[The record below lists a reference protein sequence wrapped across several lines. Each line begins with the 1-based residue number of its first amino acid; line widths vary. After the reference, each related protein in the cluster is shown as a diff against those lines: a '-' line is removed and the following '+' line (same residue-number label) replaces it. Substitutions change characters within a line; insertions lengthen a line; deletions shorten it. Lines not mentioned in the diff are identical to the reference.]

1 MGYSCFGSRMK
12 KKMGFHS
19 TVERM
24 QNICRPINLQIFFFF
39 LTFSGISYFDMNGL
53 PLNFPSIMLPGFYHP
68 NSFSFSITVN
78 TKSVSPRLPQ
88 SFVYCLCNHCI
99 LE

>member
-1 MGYSCFGSRMK
+1 MFWKLDEK
-12 KKMGFHS
+12 KKGGFHS

-24 QNICRPINLQIFFFF
+24 QNTCRPINLQIFFF

-53 PLNFPSIMLPGFYHP
+53 PLNFPSIMLPGFYRP
-68 NSFSFSITVN
+68 NSFPFLSLN

>member
-19 TVERM
+19 PVERM
-24 QNICRPINLQIFFFF
+24 QNTCRPFF
-39 LTFSGISYFDMNGL
+39 LTFSGISNFDMNGL

-68 NSFSFSITVN
+68 NSFPFLS
-78 TKSVSPRLPQ
+78 L
-88 SFVYCLCNHCI
+88 
-99 LE
+99 